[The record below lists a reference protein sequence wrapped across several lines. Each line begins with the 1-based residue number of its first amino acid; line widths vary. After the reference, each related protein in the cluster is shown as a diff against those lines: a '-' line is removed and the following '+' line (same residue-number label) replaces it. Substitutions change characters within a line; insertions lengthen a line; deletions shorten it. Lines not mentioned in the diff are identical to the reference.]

1 MKIVSLKDIAERVGV
16 SRMTVS
22 CALRN
27 SPRVRKE
34 TAARIRAVARQLGYA
49 PDPRLAAVMAGVRNA
64 KRKADEPIA
73 WLNANQNALAY
84 RDYPWLAP
92 YRQGAAERC
101 AELGYKLD
109 EFWLREAGMT
119 DRRMS
124 SILASRGIRGVVV
137 CPAVLPDI
145 THLRLDWK
153 QFACA
158 SFETAVLIPRLHR
171 VAPDYH
177 YNILLALK
185 MLRRLGHRR
194 IGLFLHRQE
203 ERRSHHTYLASFRY
217 FQSGIPSDE
226 HVEPLIYDP
235 FDKAALFKW
244 LDRARPDVV
253 LGHHSKLVS
262 WMEESGRRVP
272 EDIGVA
278 HLSLDGDCE
287 DWAGIW
293 QHKRRIGAQTI
304 ELLVSM
310 LQNGRFDLPDIAYE
324 TNVPGEWRHGK
335 TLRRRD
341 APIVPG
347 RDAGDKYRP
356 KRAGKGAGS

>member
-1 MKIVSLKDIAERVGV
+1 MKTVSLKDIADRTGV

-34 TAARIRAVARQLGYA
+34 TAERIRAVAKQLGYA
-49 PDPRLAAVMAGVRNA
+49 PDPKLAAAMTGVRNA
-64 KRKADEPIA
+64 KRKTLEPIA
-73 WLNANQNALAY
+73 WLNANQNARAY
-84 RDYPWLAP
+84 HDYTWLAP
-92 YRQGAAERC
+92 YRLGAAERC

-109 EFWLREAGMT
+109 EFWMRDPGMT

-124 SILASRGIRGVVV
+124 SILVARGIRGVVL
-137 CPAVLPDI
+137 CPAVLPEI

-153 QFACA
+153 HFASV
-158 SFETAVLIPRLHR
+158 SFETAVLIPRVHR

-185 MLRRLGHRR
+185 MLRRLGYRR

-217 FQSGIPSDE
+217 FQSGIPAAE
-226 HVEPLIYDP
+226 HVTPLVYDP

-244 LDRARPDVV
+244 LDEVGPDVV
-253 LGHHSKLVS
+253 LGHHSKLVA

-293 QHKRRIGAQTI
+293 QHKHRIGAQTV

-310 LQNGRFDLPDIAYE
+310 IQNSRFGLPDIAYE
-324 TNVPGEWRHGK
+324 TNIPGEWRHGK

-341 APIVPG
+341 VIIT
-347 RDAGDKYRP
+347 KL
-356 KRAGKGAGS
+356 KRKTARARAR

>member
-27 SPRVRKE
+27 SPRVKKE
-34 TAARIRAVARQLGYA
+34 TAEHIRAVARQIGYA
-49 PDPRLAAVMAGVRNA
+49 PDPKLAAAMTSVRNT
-64 KRKADEPIA
+64 KRKALEPIA
-73 WLNANQNALAY
+73 WLNANQNARAY
-84 RDYPWLAP
+84 HDYTWLAP
-92 YRQGAAERC
+92 YRLGAAERC
-101 AELGYKLD
+101 VELGYKLD
-109 EFWLREAGMT
+109 EFWMRERGMT

-124 SILASRGIRGVVV
+124 SILSSRGIRGVVL
-137 CPAVLPDI
+137 CPAVLPEI

-158 SFETAVLIPRLHR
+158 SFETAMLVPRVHR

-185 MLRRLGHRR
+185 MLRRLGYRR

-217 FQSGIPSDE
+217 FQSGIPANE
-226 HVEPLIYDP
+226 HVEPLIYPDP
-235 FDKAALFKW
+235 FDKRMLFEW
-244 LDRARPDVV
+244 LDRVKPDVV
-253 LGHHSKLVS
+253 LGHHSKLVT
-262 WMEESGRRVP
+262 WMVESGRRVP
-272 EDIGVA
+272 DDIGVA

-287 DWAGIW
+287 DWAGIL
-293 QHKRRIGAQTI
+293 QHKHRIGAQTI

-310 LQNGRFDLPDIAYE
+310 IQNSRFDLPDIAHE
-324 TNVPGEWRHGK
+324 THIPGEWRHGK
-335 TLRRRD
+335 TLLRRKLILPSASR
-341 APIVPG
+341 
-347 RDAGDKYRP
+347 RKS
-356 KRAGKGAGS
+356 GKKTK